1 MDIEL
6 LGIKI
11 VKTIFGLGVAGMG
24 IATME
29 GATETINYQSGK
41 VNNITKPL
49 QFFAGTALFLA
60 GFGGVFV
67 KVE

>member
-6 LGIKI
+6 VGIKI

-29 GATETINYQSGK
+29 GATETIHYQSGK
-41 VNNITKPL
+41 DDNITKPL
-49 QFFAGTALFLA
+49 QFFAGAALFLV
-60 GFGGVFV
+60 GFASVFV